1 MKEKQKQKEKQ
12 KEKAKEKKKEKDKE
26 KESNKIF
33 LKMTS
38 SNAIKKL
45 NYINKDNN
53 NFESPPIK
61 RKIRKMQTLKNIKI
75 ALDLNKLKSIKYNK
89 ITEINK
95 NDESIP
101 FVSKNQKNKLL
112 SSKFQRPQIKNLNFL
127 PKHQSKSKFNLNND
141 KNEKNDKN
149 LSNKEKKES
158 ILFGIN
164 NKEKN
169 DKQRYSTRKSKR
181 SSGKFFDRYLLSKK
195 FEKIKVGKISSDD
208 NENNIYNMD
217 FLFEFN
223 RKEKI

>member
-1 MKEKQKQKEKQ
+1 
-12 KEKAKEKKKEKDKE
+12 
-26 KESNKIF
+26 
-33 LKMTS
+33 
-38 SNAIKKL
+38 
-45 NYINKDNN
+45 
-53 NFESPPIK
+53 
-61 RKIRKMQTLKNIKI
+61 MQTLKNIKI

-127 PKHQSKSKFNLNND
+127 PKHQSKSKFNPNND
-141 KNEKNDKN
+141 KNDKNDKN

-181 SSGKFFDRYLLSKK
+181 SSEKFFDRYLLSKK